1 MGFSRR
7 TGGKRRT
14 GGRRRMGGR
23 RRTGGNAMGVVN
35 QALTPAVLYGL
46 QKHMQNKKRK
56 GPRAGGVSGMLSK
69 VKKAFGGNRT
79 RRVGGRRRGGT
90 RRR

>member
-23 RRTGGNAMGVVN
+23 RRTGGMNAMGVVN
-35 QALTPAVLYGL
+35 QAATPAVLYGL
-46 QKHMQNKKRK
+46 QKHMQKKRK
-56 GPRAGGVSGMLSK
+56 GGGVSGMLSK
-69 VKKAFGGNRT
+69 VKKAFGGTRT